1 MIHIKQALATVVLIS
16 MLGVVGGCGKKDDA
30 SAVKI
35 TGGKVETLAQVGAQK
50 ITTSD
55 LEQALANLPESYR
68 AVAMSAKGKRQILD
82 NLIKKSLLIQEAQER
97 GYQKSEVVQNRIKE
111 FQTQSVD
118 RLKEQ
123 IADLQKRLRTLDNQV
138 YENVLLTELNDHLKQ
153 DATRLQQVEDDEVQ
167 SYYEDYVA
175 KLKMLNPAAR
185 APELATVSDKIRAI
199 LVEET
204 LLKELEAKYKVSVEE
219 ELFRRRYTGEKDDV
233 VIQDTSGR

>member
-1 MIHIKQALATVVLIS
+1 MIHMKQALAAVVMIS
-16 MLGVVGGCGKKDDA
+16 MLGVVGGCGKKDDTP
-30 SAVKI
+30 AVK
-35 TGGKVETLAQVGAQK
+35 TSGGKVETLAQVGAQK